1 MAGGVTDLLLISQDS
16 PLVSAP
22 DVAASFSDYHLQNC
36 YSYKF
41 LCNMRGFIH
50 HSTIE
55 IIEIQCIVFSF
66 IALLAASITQ
76 YNNWI
81 LN

>member
-22 DVAASFSDYHLQNC
+22 DITASFSDDHLQNC
-36 YSYKF
+36 YSYK
-41 LCNMRGFIH
+41 LLHQGLYPPQH
-50 HSTIE
+50 TIE

-66 IALLAASITQ
+66 IALLAASIAQ
-76 YNNWI
+76 YNN
-81 LN
+81 